1 MYMLTLVESDILL
14 SNEIKIGFTHL
25 IKLIK

>member
-1 MYMLTLVESDILL
+1 MYLLTLVESEISPL
-14 SNEIKIGFTHL
+14 NEIKIGFTHL

>member
-1 MYMLTLVESDILL
+1 MYLLTLVESEISP